1 MTMEIRELKRHWYGL
16 TDRLQNPERV
26 RWMNIITVNPEMA
39 ALEAESKN
47 PGWTAHEAFLLGDGP
62 AGLTEWRVELWPN

>member
-1 MTMEIRELKRHWYGL
+1 
-16 TDRLQNPERV
+16 
-26 RWMNIITVNPEMA
+26 MNIITVNPEMA